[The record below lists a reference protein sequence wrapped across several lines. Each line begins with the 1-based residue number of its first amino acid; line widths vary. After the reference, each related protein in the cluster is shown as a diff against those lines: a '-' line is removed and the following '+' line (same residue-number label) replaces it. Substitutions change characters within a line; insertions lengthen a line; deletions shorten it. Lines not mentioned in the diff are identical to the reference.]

1 MPPVTITGIFWI
13 DALLVAMG
21 PWAYLAAFLGGAL
34 ENLFIAGSFV
44 PGETVVMVV
53 AAAAVRDPQVSIVAV
68 WVASIV
74 GTVAGSSL
82 SYAIGRIGGRPLL
95 DVVVGRFP
103 RLTKGLDD
111 AEHYFEIHG
120 TKTIFLARFTAGFK
134 NFAPMLAGV
143 SRMSL
148 APFQIYTVLSALVY
162 STGLCIV
169 GYFFGTHMERVLKWL
184 SRAGLWA
191 IVIIACVI
199 GLYVLYRRWKA
210 ARIDAQIIDL
220 EVEEAELDLMDNGFE
235 PVGGDEDDETV

>member
-1 MPPVTITGIFWI
+1 MHPVHISGIFWL

-21 PWAYLAAFLGGAL
+21 PWGYLATFLGGAL
-34 ENLFIAGSFV
+34 ENLFIAGGFV

-53 AAAAVRDPQVSIVAV
+53 AAAASRDPRVSIIGV
-68 WVASIV
+68 WIASII

-95 DVVVGRFP
+95 EVIVGRFP
-103 RLTKGLDD
+103 RLMKGLDD

-143 SRMSL
+143 SRMKM
-148 APFQIYTVLSALVY
+148 APFQMYTVISAVVY
-162 STGLCIV
+162 STGLCVI
-169 GYFFGTHMERVLKWL
+169 GYFFGTNMERVLKWL

-191 IVIIACVI
+191 VVVIAVVVV
-199 GLYVLYRRWKA
+199 LYVAYRRWKA
-210 ARIDAQIIDL
+210 ARIDRQITDL
-220 EVEEAELDLMDNGFE
+220 ETEEAEIALMDDDGE
-235 PVGGDEDDETV
+235 PAGGDDDEEI